1 MKADQTTQ
9 KPWRKGP
16 IAWMAGNSVAAN
28 LIMVVLLLGGFLM
41 GAQIKQEVFPEF
53 SLDRVNISVSY
64 PGASPE
70 EVENGIILAI
80 EEAIQG
86 LEGVE
91 EIQSTASEGLAFVS
105 LEAIEGS
112 DITRLWQETKS
123 EIDRID
129 TFPDEAGEPQVAIAA
144 RQREVLNVGLY
155 GPADE
160 ITLREAAEQ
169 VRDELLLDP
178 DITQVS
184 LGGVRDFEIQVE
196 VSQENLRRYDLTLQ
210 AIADT
215 VARASVELG
224 GGSLKTAGGD
234 ILVRVKDRRDTARQ
248 YARLPVL
255 SLADGSQ
262 VLLEDIASV
271 HEGFEDTNSWASYN
285 GQPAVRIEIYRVGEQ
300 TPIQVAE
307 AARSVLEQ
315 ISDNLPE
322 GLDLT
327 ILHDRSVI
335 FQQRAELLLKNAFI
349 GLALVFLFLA
359 IFLDI
364 RLAFW
369 VSLGIPI
376 SILGAFVF
384 LGATS
389 FSINMVTMFAFI
401 VTLGIVV
408 DDAVVVGENIYYYRR
423 QGLPFLRAARIGARE
438 IAMPVVFSVLTN
450 MIAFLPLLFVP
461 GIMGKVFSA
470 IPLVVIAVFG
480 VSLIESLFVLP
491 AHLSH
496 EKRRQAIWPFNHLE
510 RWQQGLSLALERFIK
525 QGYGKFLS
533 GVLGQRYAV
542 VALGLALLM
551 ATAGYVASG
560 RMGMML
566 FPKVESDYA
575 YCEAVLPYGTAQGRM
590 DAVEKHL
597 VNAADRV
604 AGENGKDRL
613 SKGVL
618 SQVKENSI
626 TVRFYLTDASTRPLN
641 TAEVAALWRREV
653 GALSGLESI
662 TFESDRGGPGSG
674 KGLTIQLSHRDKA
687 VLDSAGEAL
696 AEQLAAFPVVRDI
709 DDGSA
714 NGKRQFDIRIRPA
727 GIRVGLTSQEVANQI
742 RHAFQGVEAVK
753 QQRGRNEVTV
763 RVRLPEAERIR
774 EATLEDLVLQSP
786 GGEILLRDAVDMIPG
801 RAYTTIDRTN
811 GRRVIAVTANVRP
824 PPKAENVKNTLNA
837 EILPQLSNRYPGLS
851 YSFKGRQADIQE
863 SVSAL
868 LMGLGFALLG
878 VYAMLAIPFK
888 SYSQP
893 MIIMF
898 CIPFGMI
905 GAVVGHLVMGYSL
918 SVMSLFGI
926 VALSGVVV
934 NDSLILI
941 DFANRK
947 RRAGQ
952 VTIDAVREAGIQR
965 FRPILLTTLTTF
977 GGLAPM
983 ILETS
988 RQARFLIPMAISL
1001 GFGILFATFITLVMV
1016 PSLYMILEDIKALWV
1031 RSDSENVP
1039 ETVQDSI

>member
-1 MKADQTTQ
+1 
-9 KPWRKGP
+9 
-16 IAWMAGNSVAAN
+16 
-28 LIMVVLLLGGFLM
+28 
-41 GAQIKQEVFPEF
+41 
-53 SLDRVNISVSY
+53 
-64 PGASPE
+64 
-70 EVENGIILAI
+70 
-80 EEAIQG
+80 
-86 LEGVE
+86 
-91 EIQSTASEGLAFVS
+91 
-105 LEAIEGS
+105 
-112 DITRLWQETKS
+112 
-123 EIDRID
+123 
-129 TFPDEAGEPQVAIAA
+129 
-144 RQREVLNVGLY
+144 
-155 GPADE
+155 
-160 ITLREAAEQ
+160 
-169 VRDELLLDP
+169 
-178 DITQVS
+178 
-184 LGGVRDFEIQVE
+184 
-196 VSQENLRRYDLTLQ
+196 
-210 AIADT
+210 
-215 VARASVELG
+215 
-224 GGSLKTAGGD
+224 
-234 ILVRVKDRRDTARQ
+234 
-248 YARLPVL
+248 
-255 SLADGSQ
+255 
-262 VLLEDIASV
+262 
-271 HEGFEDTNSWASYN
+271 
-285 GQPAVRIEIYRVGEQ
+285 
-300 TPIQVAE
+300 
-307 AARSVLEQ
+307 
-315 ISDNLPE
+315 
-322 GLDLT
+322 
-327 ILHDRSVI
+327 
-335 FQQRAELLLKNAFI
+335 
-349 GLALVFLFLA
+349 
-359 IFLDI
+359 
-364 RLAFW
+364 
-369 VSLGIPI
+369 
-376 SILGAFVF
+376 
-384 LGATS
+384 
-389 FSINMVTMFAFI
+389 
-401 VTLGIVV
+401 VV

-450 MIAFLPLLFVP
+450 MIAFLPLIFVP
-461 GIMGKVFSA
+461 GIMGKIFSA

-496 EKRRQAIWPFNHLE
+496 ESRRQAIWPFNHLE

-525 QGYGKFLS
+525 QGYGKFLD

-590 DAVEKHL
+590 DAIEKHL
-597 VNAADRV
+597 VNAAERV
-604 AGENGKDRL
+604 AVENGKDRL

-618 SQVKENSI
+618 SQVRDNTI
-626 TVRFYLTDASTRPLN
+626 TVRFYLTDANTRPLN
-641 TAEVAALWRREV
+641 TADVTALWRQEV
-653 GALSGLESI
+653 GAVSGLESI

-674 KGLTIQLSHRDKA
+674 KGLTIQLSHRDKN
-687 VLDSAGEAL
+687 VLDGAGEAL

-727 GIRVGLTSQEVANQI
+727 GVRVGLTSKEVANQI

-763 RVRLPEAERIR
+763 RVRLPEVERVR

-801 RAYTTIDRTN
+801 RAYTTIDRTD

-824 PPKAENVKNTLNA
+824 PPKAENVKNALKA
-837 EILPQLSNRYPGLS
+837 EILPQLSNRFPGLS

-863 SVSAL
+863 SVRAL

-905 GAVVGHLVMGYSL
+905 GAVVGHLIMGYSL

-947 RRAGQ
+947 RRSGQ
-952 VTIDAVREAGIQR
+952 ATIDAVREAGIQR

-1016 PSLYMILEDIKALWV
+1016 PSLYMSLEDIKALWV
-1031 RSDSENVP
+1031 RSDSEKLT
-1039 ETVQDSI
+1039 ETIAG

>member
-1 MKADQTTQ
+1 MEAEQTTQ
-9 KPWRKGP
+9 KSWRKGP

-112 DITRLWQETKS
+112 DVTRLWQEAKS

-129 TFPDEAGEPQVAIAA
+129 TFPDEAREPQVAIAA

-155 GPADE
+155 GQVDE

-210 AIADT
+210 TVAET

-224 GGSLKTAGGD
+224 GGSLKTDGGD
-234 ILVRVKDRRDTARQ
+234 ILVRVKDRRDYARQ
-248 YARLPVL
+248 YARLPVI

-262 VLLEDIASV
+262 VLLEDIATV
-271 HEGFEDTNSWASYN
+271 REGFEDTNAWASYN

-307 AARSVLEQ
+307 AARSVLER
-315 ISDNLPE
+315 ISDNLPD
-322 GLDLT
+322 GLNLT
-327 ILHDRSVI
+327 VLRDRSVI

-384 LGATS
+384 LGFTS

-461 GIMGKVFSA
+461 GIMGKIFSA

-496 EKRRQAIWPFNHLE
+496 EGRRQAIWPFNHLE

-525 QGYGKFLS
+525 QGYGKFLD
-533 GVLGQRYAV
+533 GILGQRYAV

-590 DAVEKHL
+590 DAIEKHL

-604 AGENGKDRL
+604 AVENGKDRL

-618 SQVKENSI
+618 SQVKDNTI
-626 TVRFYLTDASTRPLN
+626 TVRFYLTDANTRPLN
-641 TAEVAALWRREV
+641 TADVTALWRQEV

-674 KGLTIQLSHRDKA
+674 KGLTIQLSHRDKT
-687 VLDSAGEAL
+687 VLDGAGEAL

-727 GIRVGLTSQEVANQI
+727 GVRVGLTSKEVANQI

-763 RVRLPEAERIR
+763 RVRLPEVERVR

-801 RAYTTIDRTN
+801 RAYTTIDRTD

-824 PPKAENVKNTLNA
+824 PPKAENVKNTLKA
-837 EILPQLSNRYPGLS
+837 EILPQLSNRFPGLS

-863 SVSAL
+863 SVRAL

-905 GAVVGHLVMGYSL
+905 GAVVGHLIMGYSL

-947 RRAGQ
+947 RRSGQ
-952 VTIDAVREAGIQR
+952 ATIDAVREAGIQR

-1031 RSDSENVP
+1031 RSDSENLT
-1039 ETVQDSI
+1039 ETVAG

>member
-1 MKADQTTQ
+1 MKVEQTTR

-28 LIMVVLLLGGFLM
+28 LIMLVLLLGGFLM
-41 GAQIKQEVFPEF
+41 ATQIKQEVFPEF

-91 EIQSTASEGLAFVS
+91 EIRSTASEGMASVV

-112 DITRLWQETKS
+112 DVTRLWQEAKS
-123 EIDRID
+123 EIDRIV

-155 GPADE
+155 GQADE

-178 DITQVS
+178 EITQVS

-210 AIADT
+210 TIAET

-234 ILVRVKDRRDTARQ
+234 ILVRVKDRRDYARQ

-271 HEGFEDTNSWASYN
+271 REGFEDTNAWASYN

-300 TPIQVAE
+300 TPIQVAD
-307 AARSVLEQ
+307 AARSVLERIQ
-315 ISDNLPE
+315 DNLPE
-322 GLDLT
+322 GLDLA

-376 SILGAFVF
+376 SILGSFVF

-423 QGLPFLRAARIGARE
+423 QGLPFLKAARMGARE

-450 MIAFLPLLFVP
+450 MIAFLPLFFVP

-496 EKRRQAIWPFNHLE
+496 ESRREAIWPFNHLE
-510 RWQQGLSLALERFIK
+510 RWQQGLSLALERFIQ
-525 QGYGKFLS
+525 QGYGNFLK
-533 GVLGQRYAV
+533 GVLQQRYAV
-542 VALGLALLM
+542 IALGLAILM

-560 RMGMML
+560 RMGMVL

-590 DAVEKHL
+590 AAMERYL
-597 VNAADRV
+597 VDAADRV
-604 AGENGKDRL
+604 AEDNGKDRL

-618 SQVKENSI
+618 SLVKENTI
-626 TVRFYLTDASTRPLN
+626 TVRFYLTDATTRPLN
-641 TAEVAALWRREV
+641 TAEVTALWREQV
-653 GALSGLESI
+653 GAISGLESI

-674 KGLTIQLSHRDKA
+674 KGLTVQLSHRDKH
-687 VLDSAGEAL
+687 VLDTAGEAL

-727 GIRVGLTSQEVANQI
+727 GIRVGLTSKEVANQI

-763 RVRLPEAERIR
+763 RVRLPEAERVR

-786 GGEILLRDAVDMIPG
+786 GGEILLRDAVEMIPG
-801 RAYTTIDRTN
+801 RAYTTIKRTD

-824 PPKAENVKNTLNA
+824 PPKAENVKNALKA
-837 EILPQLSNRYPGLS
+837 EILPMLSNQFPGLN
-851 YSFKGRQADIQE
+851 YSFKGRQADIKE

-888 SYSQP
+888 SYFQP

-905 GAVVGHLVMGYSL
+905 GAVIGHLVMGYSL

-926 VALSGVVV
+926 VALSGVVI

-947 RRAGQ
+947 QRAGQ
-952 VTIDAVREAGIQR
+952 AVLDAVQDAGIQR

-1001 GFGILFATFITLVMV
+1001 GFGILFATFITLIMV
-1016 PSLYMILEDIKALWV
+1016 PSLYMILEDIKSLWL
-1031 RSDSENVP
+1031 RSDSETVP
-1039 ETVQDSI
+1039 DTVAG